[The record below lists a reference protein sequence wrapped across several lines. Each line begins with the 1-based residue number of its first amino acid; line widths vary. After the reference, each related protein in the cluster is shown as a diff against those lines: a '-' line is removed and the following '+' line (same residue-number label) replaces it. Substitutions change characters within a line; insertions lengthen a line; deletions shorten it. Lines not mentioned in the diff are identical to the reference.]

1 MTVRLVRVEPGRWY
15 TAREAGSA
23 LSVTEQTIKS
33 YLRSGKIPGKRI
45 GPKRQWHVEGQ
56 EIARLAREW
65 GLDVIANAD

>member
-1 MTVRLVRVEPGRWY
+1 
-15 TAREAGSA
+15 